1 VSTLELL
8 GVIALVVVVLLVIAS
23 CVVRAIRLDRLHIRT
38 DAAYAALLA
47 ALERRAV
54 VARAVATLVGDE
66 RLRRAAAS
74 AEMATTAHRETA
86 ENELGHLIGELDRSA
101 LPAELALELI
111 DAEQRVMLARRVH
124 NDAVRDTLGLRS
136 RRLVRWFRLA
146 GVTPLPAYFEIAD
159 PHVDG
164 TPRVRP
170 ASRVVLLDPAD
181 RVLLFECAE
190 PGGGQSFWITPGGGR
205 APGEDDRTAA
215 SRELAEETG
224 LRLTPD
230 ELVGPVWRREV
241 VFSSQGRTHLADE
254 HFFLA
259 RTDRPEIDT
268 AGFEATERAS
278 VLRYRWWTADELSQ
292 TPITVYPAQLAELLG
307 RLDGFGW
314 DGSTLRVR

>member
-1 VSTLELL
+1 MSTLELL
-8 GVIALVVVVLLVIAS
+8 GLIVVAVVVLLVIAL
-23 CVVRAIRLDRLHIRT
+23 CVARAIRLDRLHIRT

-54 VARAVATLVGDE
+54 VARAVAVLIGDE
-66 RLRRAAAS
+66 RLRAAAAS
-74 AEMATTAHRETA
+74 AETATAAQRETA
-86 ENELGHLIGELDRSA
+86 ENELGQLIGGLERSA

-164 TPRVRP
+164 SPRVR
-170 ASRVVLLDPAD
+170 AAGRVVLLDRAD
-181 RVLLFECAE
+181 RVLLFECID
-190 PGGGQSFWITPGGGR
+190 PDGDGSYWITPGGGLV
-205 APGEDDRTAA
+205 PGEDDRAAA
-215 SRELAEETG
+215 SRELADETG
-224 LRLTPD
+224 LRLAPD

-254 HFFLA
+254 
-259 RTDRPEIDT
+259 R
-268 AGFEATERAS
+268 
-278 VLRYRWWTADELSQ
+278 
-292 TPITVYPAQLAELLG
+292 
-307 RLDGFGW
+307 
-314 DGSTLRVR
+314 